1 MLVGGRQL
9 RSFGTVPTAATIA
22 LFLASR
28 ASVGQDQSAIPAF
41 PAQANAIT
49 ADVVV
54 LDKQD
59 RPVRGLMRGDFTLL
73 EDGKPQAIVAF
84 EARDVAMA
92 APQSEA
98 TVTEERVATNEGQV
112 TRGGRTFAFLLDDLG
127 TDPLSMEDVK
137 KAIVRWMGE
146 RADPRD
152 EVTLTTSSGRVWWS
166 DRIGRGREDL
176 VAVLGRVKG
185 GRLRDEV
192 TDWEAYQ
199 IVNFDS
205 SRGAAEESTGTTTGR
220 APGRAPA
227 NPHLIGGILDR
238 VASRLPALA
247 NHKGF
252 AEAVAAK
259 HYLDFTRRLRAL
271 LGATE
276 RLSRGLAGARGRKAI
291 VIFSGGFLYDVNQRE
306 LFDRSIDASQRA
318 NTAIYFVGAGGL
330 ELGLGAAGID
340 EGSWPGECRVRRTSW
355 FGRTR

>member
-1 MLVGGRQL
+1 MKNGR
-9 RSFGTVPTAATIA
+9 AA
-22 LFLASR
+22 S
-28 ASVGQDQSAIPAF
+28 ASVVIAVGLLSSRGFGQEPAAIPAF

-185 GRLRDEV
+185 GRLRDDV
-192 TDWEAYQ
+192 SDWRTYQ
-199 IVNFDS
+199 IVNFEG
-205 SRGAAEESTGTTTGR
+205 SRGGAEESTGTATGH
-220 APGRAPA
+220 APA
-227 NPHLIGGILDR
+227 NPQLPVGASSTAWRLAGDPLCNPQRRRRGNGGQALPR
-238 VASRLPALA
+238 LHRTGCACAS
-247 NHKGF
+247 GG
-252 AEAVAAK
+252 E
-259 HYLDFTRRLRAL
+259 RAL
-271 LGATE
+271 LPGPGRRARSQGHRHLLQRVSLRRESEGAV
-276 RLSRGLAGARGRKAI
+276 RMGASMPRNGRI
-291 VIFSGGFLYDVNQRE
+291 PQ
-306 LFDRSIDASQRA
+306 SI
-318 NTAIYFVGAGGL
+318 FVGAGGL
-330 ELGLGAAGID
+330 ELGSEPEA
-340 EGSWPGECRVRRTSW
+340 
-355 FGRTR
+355 